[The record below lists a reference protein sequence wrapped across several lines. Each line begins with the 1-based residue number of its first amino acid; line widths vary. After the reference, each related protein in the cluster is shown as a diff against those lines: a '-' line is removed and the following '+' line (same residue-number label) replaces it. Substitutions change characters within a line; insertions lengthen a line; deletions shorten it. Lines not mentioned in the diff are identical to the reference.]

1 MEESDL
7 STVGQYSDE
16 DHPDFIGPRRP
27 TQAELEAAIDEIVS
41 EDLGLGALKA
51 VVTPQAEIGNDLTKK
66 AFDSYMVLEE
76 DLELGQHRLLETDNQ
91 LYLPSWTQIRFL
103 ITSDDVIHA

>member
-7 STVGQYSDE
+7 STASNFATE
-16 DHPDFIGPRRP
+16 DRPDFIGPRRP
-27 TQAELEAAIDEIVS
+27 TQAELEAALDEIAS
-41 EDLGLGALKA
+41 EDLGLGADKA
-51 VVTPQAEIGNDLTKK
+51 VVTPAAVPGNELVKK

-91 LYLPSWTQIRFL
+91 LYLPS
-103 ITSDDVIHA
+103 